1 MPPSLPSS
9 PLRRHE
15 ANWLTHGIGI
25 ATGIGFTGGIVLLL
39 TWFSQPPVMPVE
51 EEIQEIRAVD
61 IPEPPPPPPQT
72 MSVGTPLPPAPMIF
86 EESPSTSSVRIA
98 PTPIPIAPLLTVTR
112 PSLSLQFDFNP
123 GDFRPGGG
131 DYEPDVNHVFQR
143 SDVDQQVV
151 AVFKK
156 APRLSTNLLK
166 EIKNPRVTVLFVVN
180 TDGTVENVRLLRGQ
194 HPEFDRLI
202 IEAISE
208 WRFRPAMRKG
218 KKVRCMTEL
227 PVYVKPPASN
237 PFSTD

>member
-1 MPPSLPSS
+1 VSTPPPLPN
-9 PLRRHE
+9 RRHE
-15 ANWLTHGIGI
+15 TTWHTLAFGI
-25 ATGIGFTGGIVLLL
+25 AMGIGFTGLLVVAL
-39 TWFSQPPVMPVE
+39 MWFSQPPVVEVE
-51 EEIQEIRAVD
+51 EEIDEIRAVD

-86 EESPSTSSVRIA
+86 EESPSTSTVRIA

-112 PSLSLQFDFNP
+112 PSLSLQFNFNP

-131 DYEPDVNHVFQR
+131 EYEPDVNHIFQR

-156 APRLSTNLLK
+156 VPRVPTALLK

-180 TDGTVENVRLLRGQ
+180 VDGTVENVRLLRGQ

-227 PVYVKPPASN
+227 PVYVKAPSAN